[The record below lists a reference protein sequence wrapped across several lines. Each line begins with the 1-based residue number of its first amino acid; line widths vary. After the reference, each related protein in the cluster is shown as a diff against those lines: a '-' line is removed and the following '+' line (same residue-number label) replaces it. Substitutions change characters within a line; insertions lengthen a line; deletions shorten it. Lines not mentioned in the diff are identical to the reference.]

1 MGCPQPSGWAPGGQ
15 PDEWLSPTGQQGV
28 SILKWHDLGH
38 GFLCGSHSCQRI
50 HFGLWASCSLPPTHG
65 HKLYVCTDSFLSF
78 FFFLTLF
85 YFTILYWFCHT
96 LTWIHHGYFLLLLKY
111 NCFTMLYLFLLYNE
125 VNQLYVCTH
134 PLPLGSSSHTP
145 HHPTLLGITEHWA
158 SFLHYRAA
166 PL

>member
-1 MGCPQPSGWAPGGQ
+1 MNIQDWFSLGWT
-15 PDEWLSPTGQQGV
+15 DLISLLSKGLLRVFSSTTVQIQVDGIIIYPIAHF
-28 SILKWHDLGH
+28 SNLGYT
-38 GFLCGSHSCQRI
+38 FNIASSFPFSYQI
-50 HFGLWASCSLPPTHG
+50 HHWVL
-65 HKLYVCTDSFLSF
+65 SFLIF
-78 FFFLTLF
+78 IFTLF

-96 LTWIHHGYFLLLLKY
+96 LTWIHHGCFLLLLKY

>member
-1 MGCPQPSGWAPGGQ
+1 MSG
-15 PDEWLSPTGQQGV
+15 
-28 SILKWHDLGH
+28 
-38 GFLCGSHSCQRI
+38 
-50 HFGLWASCSLPPTHG
+50 SLPLASRVFLSWNGMIWAMDFCVVPTHVRG
-65 HKLYVCTDSFLSF
+65 YILGSGLPVVYLQHRGISSMYALILLCTDSFLSFF

-96 LTWIHHGYFLLLLKY
+96 LTWIHHGCFLLLLKY